1 MPPEK
6 NILSKTT
13 TPDSRTVARDQE
25 IDLLE
30 VIFQLWQG
38 KWFILIVMIFSLLL
52 GSTWIS
58 LSKQRWESTA
68 VVTMPDAGQIAYYS
82 GMLNKLF
89 PPTATFSQGRT
100 QEGIIQ
106 LIDLQQQ
113 FFNRFGAAA
122 EAHVQFSGQNLEIS
136 TSRLDKILPYPL
148 SIKVRSNSANE
159 AQKQLADYISTLNHS
174 LVNELTAEIDNN
186 INLKIHELNQSVLIQ
201 KQHAFER
208 NQQRIEKL
216 KQALRVAQD
225 TGIDDSQ
232 LTSVA
237 NITDDTLYLLGTKA
251 LTAMISNES
260 SQPLLFDKQYF
271 DTQSQ
276 LMALNQLKSQPKDL
290 QMFNYIKRPD
300 LPSSPVGPKK
310 KMIILLSLLLGFVAG
325 SALVLGR
332 NMLNA
337 YRERQG

>member
-251 LTAMISNES
+251 LTAMISN
-260 SQPLLFDKQYF
+260 
-271 DTQSQ
+271 
-276 LMALNQLKSQPKDL
+276 
-290 QMFNYIKRPD
+290 
-300 LPSSPVGPKK
+300 
-310 KMIILLSLLLGFVAG
+310 
-325 SALVLGR
+325 
-332 NMLNA
+332 
-337 YRERQG
+337 